1 MSQQLTTSATG
12 GLLALNPST
21 PLQGSTSVGGEGA
34 LFSGFGA
41 LLTQQSNP
49 SGTANEF
56 HDGVF
61 LPQTGIKLPSAV
73 GEDAAEAAAVQ
84 QQMLYIAQMLEQQA
98 EGDVSPEVSA
108 ELAKALKEYID
119 QKPVIPPELEGHD
132 KNSEVVE
139 LLPIEGGE
147 KQVQQTT
154 EEHVSSELNRVA
166 KGLEQD
172 DLVANVASVD
182 DMQAELSNKGTQK
195 ASSDEGAKTAVN
207 GEVVSQQHQAQ
218 LQNQAQLQAQ
228 GQPLS
233 DVASKVADVKTVD
246 TERPVELIDQSRHV
260 AAQKEQQNVVVQ
272 NDASAIDKVKSIPA
286 DAVYASGTKPD
297 TARTLKNES
306 VVDVDS
312 DADISLRREVFGSG
326 KAEKADLIASG
337 ERNPVPVDPVV
348 KLEGVTKS
356 MHESSVP
363 QKFES
368 ALEMSQH
375 FLQKVTAG
383 DKAVDTGFNQRMESL
398 VAVGQQ
404 AQAQPLSAPTQAQK
418 TVSDA
423 QNFMMPQHVKF
434 NTPAWNTA
442 LGERAIMISAQN
454 NQVAQIQLDPPE
466 LGSLSVRVNLNQDQV
481 SLSFTSPHA
490 HVRDAVEQSLPRLRE
505 MFAEQGLALQDS
517 SVSDQSTGQQ
527 QREAFS
533 DTGGSDGGQKYA
545 GNGSGEMEAE
555 VDRDFG
561 KPVSLVD
568 YYA

>member
-21 PLQGSTSVGGEGA
+21 SLQGPTSVGGEGA

-41 LLTQQSNP
+41 LLTQQSSS
-49 SGTANEF
+49 SGTASEF

-73 GEDAAEAAAVQ
+73 GEDAAEAATVQ

-108 ELAKALKEYID
+108 ELAKALKQYVD

-132 KNSEVVE
+132 ETSEVVE
-139 LLPIEGGE
+139 LLPAEGGG
-147 KQVQQTT
+147 KQTYQAP
-154 EEHVSSELNRVA
+154 EEYISSELDRVTTDLERDSLAANR
-166 KGLEQD
+166 
-172 DLVANVASVD
+172 NVTSVD
-182 DMQAELSNKGTQK
+182 DVEADLSMGGQK
-195 ASSDEGAKTAVN
+195 ALVDEGAKASVN
-207 GEVVSQQHQAQ
+207 GEVGSQQHQAQ
-218 LQNQAQLQAQ
+218 LQSQT
-228 GQPLS
+228 QPLS
-233 DVASKVADVKTVD
+233 DAAPKVADVKSVD
-246 TERPVELIDQSRHV
+246 TERPVEKIDQSRQM
-260 AAQKEQQNVVVQ
+260 AAQQEQQQNVVVQ
-272 NDASAIDKVKSIPA
+272 NEASAIDKVKSMPA
-286 DAVYASGTKPD
+286 DVVSGSGTKPD
-297 TARTLKNES
+297 NVRTSKSES
-306 VVDVDS
+306 VVDVDR
-312 DADISLRREVFGSG
+312 DADMLLRREAFSSG
-326 KAEKADLIASG
+326 KADKADLVASG
-337 ERNPVPVDPVV
+337 ERNLPPVDSVV
-348 KLEGVTKS
+348 KLEGATKL
-356 MHESSVP
+356 MHEPAVP

-517 SVSDQSTGQQ
+517 SVSDQSAGQQ
-527 QREAFS
+527 QRESFS
-533 DTGGSDGGQKYA
+533 DANGSEGGSQYA
-545 GNGSGEMEAE
+545 GGGSGEVDAE

>member
-21 PLQGSTSVGGEGA
+21 SLQGPTPVGGEGA

-73 GEDAAEAAAVQ
+73 GEDAAEAATVQ

-108 ELAKALKEYID
+108 ELAKALKQYVD

-132 KNSEVVE
+132 ETPEVVE
-139 LLPIEGGE
+139 LLPTEGDG
-147 KQVQQTT
+147 KQAHHVP
-154 EEHVSSELNRVA
+154 EEYISSELSQGT
-166 KGLEQD
+166 KGLD
-172 DLVANVASVD
+172 RDSLAVNSNITSVD
-182 DMQAELSNKGTQK
+182 DVDADLSIWGQK
-195 ASSDEGAKTAVN
+195 ASFDEGAKASVS
-207 GEVVSQQHQAQ
+207 GEFSSQQHQAQ
-218 LQNQAQLQAQ
+218 LQSQAQT
-228 GQPLS
+228 QPLS
-233 DVASKVADVKTVD
+233 DATPKVADVKSVD
-246 TERPVELIDQSRHV
+246 AERPVEKIDQSRHM
-260 AAQKEQQNVVVQ
+260 AAQQEQQQNVVVQ
-272 NDASAIDKVKSIPA
+272 NDASAIDKVKSLPA

-306 VVDVDS
+306 VVDVDG
-312 DADISLRREVFGSG
+312 DADMSLRREVFSSG

-348 KLEGVTKS
+348 KLEGATKS

-383 DKAVDTGFNQRMESL
+383 EKTVDTGFNQRMESL

-517 SVSDQSTGQQ
+517 SVSDQSAGQQ
-527 QREAFS
+527 QRESFS
-533 DTGGSDGGQKYA
+533 DANGSEGGTQYAGGGSSEID
-545 GNGSGEMEAE
+545 AE